1 MRGLRTTV
9 PGHTVALALAGALS
23 GAVLATCRDAP
34 PDVAE
39 LLTIQTVGLA
49 HLEENR
55 LQEAATEFERLV
67 QMAPGEPAALAN
79 LSLAYLRMGR
89 LADAG
94 TAVRRALDL
103 DPDDP
108 DVRLILADV
117 LLASD
122 RADVAR
128 AELERGLASDATH
141 GRTLYALASLDA
153 DSTSAEA
160 GSRRASTL
168 GVLAELHPGNVAA
181 RVEHVQAL
189 LAVGLADSA
198 TAGLEALRQIVPVF
212 PVEGQ
217 DLFDAALGA
226 ARDGD
231 AMTALAEFLPFH
243 NVMRTTPGYQR
254 GLRDLRGTGGVLAGL
269 PIVTFSD
276 LIGDGERDAE
286 TVLAALRFTD
296 VTASAG
302 IPSGGGAAGALLV
315 MDHDGDGN
323 LDIYAGGR
331 LLRGH
336 SAGFVDETAGAGL
349 AGPVPTDAAFG
360 DIDND
365 GHLDLYLARGGTGA
379 IFRNQGDGSFR
390 EMTEPLG
397 APLPSGAP
405 LFLDHDHDGDLDLA
419 FAADSDGAMLRNNLD
434 GTFTD
439 VTALAGLQPPVA
451 PGGSAAFGDFDDDD
465 DLDFAVADPGGPLK
479 LYDNERSGRLAE
491 RASERGVAADRH
503 GIVSVGDYDNDGWLD
518 LLTAPRG
525 GSGVALWLNQGGGR
539 FESDRRPEALLA
551 GASRLVIH
559 DGILLDFDNDGW
571 LDIALA
577 GESSSGEGVIGLY
590 RNAAAGRFDDLSHL
604 IPRLPP
610 LRRIVAADFGADGD
624 LDLFAS
630 TADGSVRLLRNDG
643 GNANRYLKIR
653 LVGLSTGSGK
663 NNHFGLGAKVEVRA
677 GALYRTVVVDKPE
690 VHVGLGQRPGADV
703 IRVRWPNGVP
713 QNILYSDA
721 NQSIVEE
728 QILKG
733 SCPTL
738 FAWNGERFEFV
749 TDILWKSALGM
760 PTGLMARGEAHYAP
774 PHASREY
781 LRIPGDAL
789 RERNGHFELR
799 ITDELWEVFYIDE
812 IDLIAVDH
820 PDSVDV
826 FVDERFVA
834 PGPEVRLALHQV
846 GERRSPRSA
855 TDHLGRDALVA
866 LSASDD
872 VYVGDFRPLRYQGI
886 SELHDLVL
894 DLGDFDPGQPIQLYL
909 RGWIFPTDASIN
921 VALSQSSALATVM
934 PHLQVIGE
942 DGEWETAVAEL
953 SFPSGKNKTIVQELT
968 GLFPTSDHRVRI
980 RTNMNIYWDEV
991 FFSVG
996 APVAPTRLTVLE
1008 PAAAD
1013 LRFRGFSREYR
1024 KGGRS
1029 GPPWFDYGTVSEEP
1043 RWRPIVG
1050 RFTRYGDVLPLVG
1063 EADDRY
1069 PIMGPGDELALR
1081 FDAGGLPDLR
1091 EGWTRDFVIYTEG
1104 WLKDADMN
1112 TAAGWKVGP
1121 MPFDGMSQYPYD
1133 EAGRRVTE
1141 GDRVSGV
1148 DARDRPGAA
1157 SYPYPEVVETW
1168 HTRRIGRR

>member
-1 MRGLRTTV
+1 MRALRTT
-9 PGHTVALALAGALS
+9 PAGRTGALALAG
-23 GAVLATCRDAP
+23 VLAGALLTACRDASS
-34 PDVAE
+34 DVAE

-55 LQEAATEFERLV
+55 LQDAAEEFERLV
-67 QMAPGEPAALAN
+67 RMAPREPAGFAN
-79 LSLAYLRMGR
+79 LGIAYLRMGR

-108 DVRLILADV
+108 DIRLILADV
-117 LLASD
+117 LLATEQ
-122 RADVAR
+122 ADVAR
-128 AELERGLASDATH
+128 AELERGLESDPTH

-168 GVLAELHPGNVAA
+168 SALAGLHPGNVAA

-189 LAVGLADSA
+189 LAVGMADSA

-217 DLFDAALGA
+217 DLFDGALAA

-231 AMTALAEFLPFH
+231 ATAALAEFLPFH

-269 PIVTFSD
+269 PIVTFSEM
-276 LIGDGERDAE
+276 IGGGERDAE
-286 TVLAALRFTD
+286 AVLAALRFTD
-296 VTASAG
+296 VTESAG
-302 IPSGGGAAGALLV
+302 IPPGGGGAGTLLV
-315 MDHDGDGN
+315 VDHDGDGD
-323 LDIYAGGR
+323 LDIYTGGR
-331 LLRGH
+331 LLRSHPG
-336 SAGFVDETAGAGL
+336 GFVDETAGAGL
-349 AGPVPTDAAFG
+349 ADPVPGDAAFG

-365 GHLDLYLARGGTGA
+365 GHLDLYLARGETGV
-379 IFRNQGDGSFR
+379 IFRNLGDGSFR
-390 EMTEPLG
+390 EMTGPI
-397 APLPSGAP
+397 APPLPAGVP

-419 FAADSDGAMLRNNLD
+419 FATGPAHAMLRNNLD
-434 GTFTD
+434 GTLTD
-439 VTALAGLQPPVA
+439 VTALADLGRPAV

-465 DLDFAVADPGGPLK
+465 DLDLVVADPGGPLR
-479 LYDNERSGRLAE
+479 LYDNERAGRFAE
-491 RASERGVAADRH
+491 RAGERGVAADGH
-503 GIVSVGDYDNDGWLD
+503 GIVSVGDYNNDGWLD

-525 GSGVALWLNQGGGR
+525 GSGVVLWLNQGGGR
-539 FESDRRPEALLA
+539 FERDGRPEDLLA
-551 GASRLVIH
+551 RAARLMVH

-577 GESSSGEGVIGLY
+577 GESPGGEGVIALF

-604 IPRLPP
+604 IPPLPP

-677 GALYRTVVVDKPE
+677 GALYRTVVVDEPE
-690 VHVGLGQRPGADV
+690 IHMGLGQRPGADV

-713 QNILYSDA
+713 QNILYSEA

-760 PTGLMARGEAHYAP
+760 PTGLMARGDALYAP

-789 RERNGHFELR
+789 RERGGTYELR
-799 ITDELWEVFYIDE
+799 VTDELWEIFYIDE

-826 FVDERFVA
+826 FVDERFVP
-834 PGPEVRLALHQV
+834 PGPEVRLELHQV
-846 GERRSPRSA
+846 AERRRPRSA
-855 TDHLGRDALVA
+855 TDHLGRDARPA
-866 LSASDD
+866 LAASDD
-872 VYVGDFRPLRYQGI
+872 VYVGDFEPLRYQGV

-894 DLGDFDPGQPIQLYL
+894 DLGDFGPGDPVQLYL

-921 VALSQSSALATVM
+921 VALSQSRALGTVM
-934 PHLQVIGE
+934 PHLQVIGA
-942 DGEWETAVAEL
+942 DGTWETAVGAL
-953 SFPSGKNKTIVQELT
+953 SFPSGKNKTIVQDLT

-980 RTNMNIYWDEV
+980 RTNMNIYWDEA
-991 FFSVG
+991 FFTVG
-996 APVAPTRLTVLE
+996 GVEAPTRLTVLE
-1008 PAAAD
+1008 PAAAE
-1013 LRFRGFSREYR
+1013 LHYRGFSREYR
-1024 KGGRS
+1024 KGGRD
-1029 GPPWFDYGTVSEEP
+1029 GPPWFDYQSVSRDP
-1043 RWRPIVG
+1043 RWRPLAG
-1050 RFTRYGDVLPLVG
+1050 QFTRFGDVLELMY

-1069 PIMGPGDELALR
+1069 AIMGPGDELALR
-1081 FDAGGLPDLR
+1081 FDAADLPPLP
-1091 EGWTRDFVIYTEG
+1091 EGWTRDFLIYSEG
-1104 WLKDADMN
+1104 WLKDSDLN
-1112 TAAGWKVGP
+1112 TASGWKVDP
-1121 MPFDGMSQYPYD
+1121 LPFHGMTAYPYGAD
-1133 EAGRRVTE
+1133 E
-1141 GDRVSGV
+1141 
-1148 DARDRPGAA
+1148 
-1157 SYPYPEVVETW
+1157 SYPHPEVVETW
-1168 HTRRIGRR
+1168 HTREGAPATRLEAESDRMKQ

>member
-1 MRGLRTTV
+1 MRAFRTKPAGRTA
-9 PGHTVALALAGALS
+9 ALALAG
-23 GAVLATCRDAP
+23 VLAGALMTACREP
-34 PDVAE
+34 SPDVAE

-55 LQEAATEFERLV
+55 LEDAVTEFERLV
-67 QMAPGEPAALAN
+67 RMAPREPAGFAN
-79 LSLAYLRMGR
+79 LSIAYLRMGR

-117 LLASD
+117 LLASEQ
-122 RADVAR
+122 ADVAR
-128 AELERGLASDATH
+128 AELERGLETDATH

-153 DSTSAEA
+153 DSTSMEA
-160 GSRRASTL
+160 GSRRAATL
-168 GVLAELHPGNVAA
+168 GELAELHPGNVAA
-181 RVEHVQAL
+181 RVEHVQSL
-189 LAVGLADSA
+189 LVVGLADSA
-198 TAGLEALRQIVPVF
+198 SAGLEALRQIVPVF

-217 DLFDAALGA
+217 DLFDAALAA

-231 AMTALAEFLPFH
+231 ATAALADFMPFH

-269 PIVTFSD
+269 PIVTFSEM
-276 LIGDGERDAE
+276 IGGGDRDAE

-296 VTASAG
+296 VTESAG
-302 IPSGGGAAGALLV
+302 IPPGGGGAGTLLV
-315 MDHDGDGN
+315 VDNDGDGD
-323 LDIYAGGR
+323 LDIYAAGR
-331 LLRGH
+331 LLR
-336 SAGFVDETAGAGL
+336 SRPAGFVDETAGAGL
-349 AGPVPTDAAFG
+349 DGPPPTDAAFG

-365 GHLDLYLARGGTGA
+365 GHLDLYLVRGGTGA
-379 IFRNQGDGSFR
+379 ILRNLGDGSFR
-390 EMTEPLG
+390 DMTGPLG
-397 APLPSGAP
+397 PPLPASAP
-405 LFLDHDHDGDLDLA
+405 LFVDHDHDGDLDLA
-419 FAADSDGAMLRNNLD
+419 FATGAAGAMLRNNLD
-434 GTFTD
+434 GTLTD
-439 VTALAGLQPPVA
+439 VTALAGLRQPAA

-465 DLDFAVADPGGPLK
+465 DIDLVVADPGGRLR
-479 LYDNERSGRLAE
+479 LYDNERGGRFAE
-491 RASERGVAADRH
+491 RAGERGVTADGH
-503 GIVSVGDYDNDGWLD
+503 GIVAVGDYNNDGWLD

-539 FESDRRPEALLA
+539 FESDGRPAALLA
-551 GASRLVIH
+551 AASRFVVH

-577 GESSSGEGVIGLY
+577 GESPGGEGVVALY

-604 IPRLPP
+604 IPALPP

-624 LDLFAS
+624 LDLFVS

-677 GALYRTVVVDKPE
+677 GALYRTVVVDEPE
-690 VHVGLGQRPGADV
+690 IHIGLGRRPGADV

-760 PTGLMARGEAHYAP
+760 PTGLMARGDALYAP

-789 RERNGHFELR
+789 RERDGYYELR
-799 ITDELWEVFYIDE
+799 VTDELWEIFYIDE

-826 FVDERFVA
+826 FVDERFVP
-834 PGPEVRLALHQV
+834 PGPDVRLDLHQV
-846 GERRSPRSA
+846 AQRRRPRSA
-855 TDHLGRDALVA
+855 TDHLGRDAGPA
-866 LSASDD
+866 LAASDD
-872 VYVGDFRPLRYQGI
+872 VYVGDFEPLRYQGV

-894 DLGDFDPGQPIQLYL
+894 DLGDFGPGDPVQLYL

-921 VALSQSSALATVM
+921 VALSQSQALGTVM
-934 PHLQVIGE
+934 PHLQVIGT
-942 DGEWETAVAEL
+942 DGTWETAVPAL
-953 SFPSGKNKTIVQELT
+953 SFPSGKNKTIVQDLT

-980 RTNMNIYWDEV
+980 RTNMNIYWDEA
-991 FFSVG
+991 FFTVG
-996 APVAPTRLTVLE
+996 AAEAPTRLTVLE
-1008 PAAAD
+1008 PAAAE
-1013 LRFRGFSREYR
+1013 LHYRGFSREYR
-1024 KGGRS
+1024 KGGRA
-1029 GPPWFDYGTVSEEP
+1029 GPPWFDYQSVSRDP
-1043 RWRPIVG
+1043 RWRPLVG
-1050 RFTRYGDVLPLVG
+1050 RFTRFGDVLALMH

-1069 PIMGPGDELALR
+1069 AIMGPGDELALR
-1081 FDAGGLPDLR
+1081 FDATDVPALP
-1091 EGWTRDFVIYTEG
+1091 EGWTRDFLIYSEG
-1104 WLKDADMN
+1104 WLKDSDLN
-1112 TAAGWKVGP
+1112 TAAGWKVDP
-1121 MPFDGMSQYPYD
+1121 LPFHGMTAYPYAAD
-1133 EAGRRVTE
+1133 E
-1141 GDRVSGV
+1141 
-1148 DARDRPGAA
+1148 
-1157 SYPYPEVVETW
+1157 SYPHAEVVETW
-1168 HTRRIGRR
+1168 HTRESAPATRLDGESGPMK